1 MEIKLYEGII
11 VDNDTI
17 ELEFNLNTEKGDFI
31 FENLKVK
38 KAKDIN
44 GNDLYADELTEIE
57 TFYKKEIQDLA
68 TEKII
73 KKYYNQ

>member
-1 MEIKLYEGII
+1 VEIKLYEGII

-17 ELEFNLNTEKGDFI
+17 ELEFNLSTKKDNLI

-44 GNDLYADELTEIE
+44 GNDLYADELAEIE
-57 TFYKKEIQDLA
+57 AFYKNEIQDLA

-73 KKYYNQ
+73 KKYCNQ

>member
-17 ELEFNLNTEKGDFI
+17 ELEFNLSTKKDNLI

-44 GNDLYADELTEIE
+44 GNDLYADELAEIE
-57 TFYKKEIQDLA
+57 AFYKNEIQDLA

-73 KKYYNQ
+73 KKYCNQ